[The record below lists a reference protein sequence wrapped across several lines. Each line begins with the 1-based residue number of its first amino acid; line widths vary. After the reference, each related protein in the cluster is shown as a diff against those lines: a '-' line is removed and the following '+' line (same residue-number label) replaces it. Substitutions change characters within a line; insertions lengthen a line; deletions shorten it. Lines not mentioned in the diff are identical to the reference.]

1 MSASGPSNDETPE
14 RQMPDEWYEDVGD
27 AIPRLLDRKQTVV
40 GTFNGFRR
48 DHLDGKRIQ
57 PTLNDSLQRIDKELP
72 YLLYLLDVHDVEEM
86 IDILVADGYLDSDS
100 RAQAADLCR
109 QIEWIAPAGEA
120 YLQNRQGFDYWT
132 SVAMGLVGSGE
143 SGTVLLGQRAK
154 QGVDELW
161 DVQVPLSEFGEI
173 ILREVAHLTN
183 ALEQL
188 PADADISETEVAKF
202 REFVDTL
209 DNHIEEL
216 DRNVADLEQLHGTGQ
231 ADEYNDLLE

>member
-1 MSASGPSNDETPE
+1 MSASGPSNEETPE
-14 RQMPDEWYEDVGD
+14 RQLPDEVYEDVGD

-40 GTFNGFRR
+40 GTFNRFRR

-57 PTLNDSLQRIDKELP
+57 PTLNDSLQRIDEDLP
-72 YLLYLLDVHDVEEM
+72 FLLYLLDIHGVEEM
-86 IDILVADGYLDSDS
+86 IDILVADGYLDADS
-100 RAQAADLCR
+100 RAEAADLCR
-109 QIEWIAPAGEA
+109 QIEWVAPAGEA

-161 DVQVPLSEFGEI
+161 DVQAPLSEFGGI
-173 ILREVAHLTN
+173 LLREVTHLAD

-188 PADADISETEVAKF
+188 PADADVSETEVAKL
-202 REFVDTL
+202 REVVDTL

-216 DRNVADLEQLHGTGQ
+216 DRNVADLEQLHGTDQ
-231 ADEYNDLLE
+231 VDEYDDLLE